1 METKLNHLSALES
14 DSIFIIREAFSR
26 VKPLGMLWSRGKDSN
41 VLWYNLPTYPR
52 C

>member
-14 DSIFIIREAFSR
+14 DSIFINREAFSR

-41 VLWYNLPTYPR
+41 VL
-52 C
+52 